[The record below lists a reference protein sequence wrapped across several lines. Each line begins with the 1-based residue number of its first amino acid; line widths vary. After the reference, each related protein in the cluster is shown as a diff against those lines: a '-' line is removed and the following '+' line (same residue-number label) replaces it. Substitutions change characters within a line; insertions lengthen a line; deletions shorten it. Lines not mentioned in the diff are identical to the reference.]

1 MKYAL
6 SILILLSTLALAQQP
21 PKVLI
26 VTAHPDDETSFPVTV
41 FKITHD
47 LKGTVDLAL
56 MTDAQGG
63 FNGSEL
69 GSIYYGYSL
78 TDSIIG
84 RERLPAIRKQELMN
98 AGRILG
104 IRNYFFFDQKDDLYT
119 QDEKPYVTGALWDI
133 AYIQKRLDQ
142 ILARENYDFIFIMVP
157 HTGQHGHHKTAS
169 LMGLRAAQRYAGT
182 KKPVVLGGGWV
193 VKGSKPMVFEQLEGY
208 PETRIL
214 KSAPLFTFDRS
225 VKFGHRDLLTYKIV
239 SDWVIAEYK
248 SQGDLQENLIHRGD
262 VETFRYFAINPP
274 EGIAK
279 AQALFDA
286 LNATPYPH

>member
-1 MKYAL
+1 MKP
-6 SILILLSTLALAQQP
+6 ILIALLLLGSLVNAQQP

-78 TDSIIG
+78 TDSVIG

-98 AGRILG
+98 AGKIMG
-104 IRNYFFFDQKDDLYT
+104 IRNYFFFDQKDDFYT
-119 QDEKPYVTGALWDI
+119 LNEKPYVRGELWDI
-133 AYIQKRLDQ
+133 AYVQKRLDQ
-142 ILARENYDFIFIMVP
+142 LLARENYDFIFVLLP
-157 HTGQHGHHKTAS
+157 HAGQHGHHKTAS
-169 LMGLRAAQRYAGT
+169 LMALRAAQRYRGA
-182 KKPVVLGGGWV
+182 KKPIVLAGGWV
-193 VKGSKPMVFEQLEGY
+193 VKGNEPMPFEELEGY

-214 KSAPLFTFDRS
+214 KGAPFFTFDRS

-248 SQGDLQENLIHRGD
+248 SQGDVQENLIHRGD
-262 VETFRYFAINPP
+262 IETFRYFAINPR

-279 AQALFDA
+279 TQALFDT
-286 LNATPYPH
+286 LKATPYPH

>member
-1 MKYAL
+1 MKYTL
-6 SILILLSTLALAQQP
+6 FFWLLTTIVFAQQP

-69 GSIYYGYSL
+69 GSLYYGFSL

-119 QDEKPYVTGALWDI
+119 QDEKPYAGGTLWDI

-157 HTGQHGHHKTAS
+157 HAGQHGHHKTAS
-169 LMGLRAAQRYAGT
+169 LMGLRAAQRYKGA
-182 KKPVVLGGGWV
+182 KKPIVLGGGWIE
-193 VKGSKPMVFEQLEGY
+193 KGNEPTIFEQLSGY

-214 KSAPLFTFDRS
+214 KEAPLFTFDRS

-239 SDWVIAEYK
+239 ADWVIAEYK

-262 VETFRYFAINPP
+262 VETFRYFAINPR

-286 LNATPYPH
+286 LKATPYPR

>member
-1 MKYAL
+1 MNK
-6 SILILLSTLALAQQP
+6 ILLFLLFSATVVLAQQP

-26 VTAHPDDETSFPVTV
+26 VTAHPDDETTFSVTV

-78 TDSIIG
+78 TDSVIG

-98 AGRILG
+98 AGRIMG

-119 QDEKPYVTGALWDI
+119 QDEKPYAGGTLWDI
-133 AYIQKRLDQ
+133 PHIEKRLDQ
-142 ILARENYDFIFIMVP
+142 ILAREQYDFIFVLVP
-157 HTGQHGHHKTAS
+157 SAGQHGHHKTAS
-169 LMGLRAAQRYAGT
+169 LMGLRAAQRYKGV
-182 KKPVVLGGGWV
+182 KKPIVLGGGWTV
-193 VKGSKPMVFEQLEGY
+193 NGSESPPFEGLTSY
-208 PETRIL
+208 PETKIL
-214 KSAPLFTFDRS
+214 KDAPTFSYDRS

-239 SDWVIAEYK
+239 ADWVIAEYK

-262 VETFRYFAINPP
+262 VETFRYFAINPRD
-274 EGIAK
+274 GIAK
-279 AQALFDA
+279 TQALFDA
-286 LNATPYPH
+286 IRASGFPK

>member
-1 MKYAL
+1 MKHFLIAFLLFGTL
-6 SILILLSTLALAQQP
+6 SYAQQP

-41 FKITHD
+41 FKITHN

-69 GSIYYGYSL
+69 GSMYYGYSL
-78 TDSIIG
+78 TDSVIG

-98 AGRILG
+98 AGKIIG

-119 QDEKPYVTGALWDI
+119 QDEKPYADGKLWDV

-142 ILARENYDFIFIMVP
+142 ILARENYDFIFVLLP
-157 HTGQHGHHKTAS
+157 HAGQHGHHKAAS
-169 LMGLRAAQRYAGT
+169 LLALRAAQRYQGT
-182 KKPVVLGGGWV
+182 KKSIVLAGGWV
-193 VKGSKPMVFEQLEGY
+193 VNGNAPMPFEQLEGY
-208 PETRIL
+208 PESRIM
-214 KSAPLFTFDRS
+214 KEAPLFTFDRS

-262 VETFRYFAINPP
+262 VETFRYFAINPK
-274 EGIAK
+274 EGVAK
-279 AQALFDA
+279 TQALFDA
-286 LNATPYPH
+286 LKATPYPH

>member
-1 MKYAL
+1 MKH
-6 SILILLSTLALAQQP
+6 IVFVLLLLATPVFAQQP

-69 GSIYYGYSL
+69 GSLYYGYSL
-78 TDSIIG
+78 TDSVVG
-84 RERLPAIRKQELMN
+84 RQRLPAIRKQELMN

-119 QDEKPYVTGALWDI
+119 QDEKPYAGGTLWDI
-133 AYIQKRLDQ
+133 VYIQRRLDQ

-157 HTGQHGHHKTAS
+157 SADQHGHHKTAS
-169 LMGLRAAQRYAGT
+169 LMGLRAAQRYKGT
-182 KKPVVLGGGWV
+182 RKPIVLGGGWV
-193 VKGSKPMVFEQLEGY
+193 EKGNEPTIFEQLAGY

-214 KSAPLFTFDRS
+214 KEAPLFTFDRS

-239 SDWVIAEYK
+239 ADWVIAEYK

-262 VETFRYFAINPP
+262 VETFRYFAINPR

-279 AQALFDA
+279 TQALFDA
-286 LNATPYPH
+286 LIATPYPH

>member
-1 MKYAL
+1 MKYVLYLAAL
-6 SILILLSTLALAQQP
+6 FASSVFAQLP

-47 LKGTVDLAL
+47 LKGSVDLAL

-78 TDSIIG
+78 TDSVIG

-98 AGRILG
+98 AGRVMG
-104 IRNYFFFDQKDDLYT
+104 IRKYYFFDQKDDLYT
-119 QDEKPYVTGALWDI
+119 LNEKPYAGGASWDVP
-133 AYIQKRLDQ
+133 YIQKRLDQ
-142 ILARENYDFIFIMVP
+142 ILAQENYDFIFVMVP
-157 HTGQHGHHKTAS
+157 HAGQHGHHKTAS
-169 LMGLRAAQRYAGT
+169 LMALRAAQRYQGS
-182 KKPVVLGGGWV
+182 KKPIVLGGGWV
-193 VKGSKPMVFEQLEGY
+193 VKGNEPMAFEQLEGY
-208 PETRIL
+208 PETQIL
-214 KSAPLFTFDRS
+214 KDAPLFTFDRS
-225 VKFGHRDLLTYKIV
+225 AKFGHRDLLTYKIV

-248 SQGDLQENLIHRGD
+248 SQGDLQENLVHRGD
-262 VETFRYFAINPP
+262 IETFRYFAINPR
-274 EGIAK
+274 EGIAQ

-286 LNATPYPH
+286 IRATGFPH

>member
-1 MKYAL
+1 MKNIFL
-6 SILILLSTLALAQQP
+6 LFLLIGTTVRAQQP

-26 VTAHPDDETSFPVTV
+26 VTAHPDDETSFSVTV

-69 GSIYYGYSL
+69 GSVYYGYSL
-78 TDSIIG
+78 TDSVLG

-98 AGRILG
+98 AGRIMG

-119 QDEKPYVTGALWDI
+119 QDEKPYAGGTLWDI
-133 AYIQKRLDQ
+133 PYVEKRLDQ
-142 ILARENYDFIFIMVP
+142 ILARENYDFIFVLVP
-157 HTGQHGHHKTAS
+157 HAGQHGHHKTAS
-169 LMGLRAAQRYAGT
+169 LMGLRAARRYAGA
-182 KKPVVLGGGWV
+182 KKPIVLGGGWTV
-193 VKGSKPMVFEQLEGY
+193 NGSEARPFEGLEGY

-214 KSAPLFTFDRS
+214 PEAPVFAYDRS

-262 VETFRYFAINPP
+262 VEMFRYFAINPRD
-274 EGIAK
+274 GIAK
-279 AQALFDA
+279 TQAVFDA
-286 LNATPYPH
+286 IRATGFPK